1 MRTAIFAI
9 LIAVVSTATQGDEKE
24 FLARV
29 EKYLEVQKKAVGQVP
44 SLKKDEKDAAV
55 IAKHEQQLGDAIRS
69 LRPSAMPGEVF
80 TPGVRRLLSG
90 VVKSQVQGKAG
101 KDAKNTIV
109 GEGNPKSADSK
120 SPIVVKVNAPY
131 PANAPLS
138 TVPPSVLMALPTLPK
153 EVEYRFVGHDLIL
166 RDTKANLIV
175 DVLPN
180 AF

>member
-1 MRTAIFAI
+1 MRSAIFAI
-9 LIAVVSTATQGDEKE
+9 LIAAVSASAQNDEKE
-24 FLARV
+24 FLGRV
-29 EKYLEVQKKAVGQVP
+29 QKYLEIQKKAMGQVP
-44 SLKKDEKDAAV
+44 SLKTNEKDAAV

-69 LRPSAMPGEVF
+69 LRPMAMPGEVF
-80 TPGVRRLLSG
+80 TPAVRRMLSG
-90 VVKSQVQGKAG
+90 VVKSQVQGAAG

-120 SPIVVKVNAPY
+120 TPINLKVNATY
-131 PANAPLS
+131 SANAPFS
-138 TVPPSVLMALPTLPK
+138 SVPASVLAALPTLPK

-175 DVLPN
+175 DILSN